1 MDERDER
8 KRRTEMIDRDTE
20 LPFWVQV
27 LLAFLVLFVLP
38 ILAEQI

>member
-1 MDERDER
+1 
-8 KRRTEMIDRDTE
+8 MIDRDTE

>member
-1 MDERDER
+1 MTKEL
-8 KRRTEMIDRDTE
+8 E
-20 LPFWVQV
+20 LPFWLQA

>member
-1 MDERDER
+1 
-8 KRRTEMIDRDTE
+8 MIKEPE